1 MDFGEDMESNVDFH
15 IKDEAKRM
23 LKEIELVKKN
33 VENSE
38 LYAGMCL
45 DLKQNKTIQ
54 KHFFRLLGYHS
65 HVQVVI
71 YGLGSTEYSFSSQF
85 QLAVVLLLKRD
96 FPSWIGNIE
105 IYDPCM
111 STADIIFFEKLGLEV
126 LTNDENCKRRAQR
139 PTMFYMPNPCWYL
152 IGNLLG
158 ANWSSSCLNKIFVL
172 TNSFSYTLTNT
183 PRCRTVLETV
193 VRLQR
198 ILDFTTEVNIET
210 SDNQTYANLFSG
222 FAWHFFD
229 VDPNNDIDKL
239 GCYWLDMQRHLEEE
253 FLENMKSDMNSED
266 FAEIWGNNRGA
277 RRLRCNNIPP
287 PPGWIKLNIY
297 GIGRKGDQPGRYSGI
312 FQDEKGKCFDMYRG
326 DIDVEDNVIAGLEA
340 LRIGLAGCMEGR
352 PNAQKLIVESDNVI
366 LVHHVNGLPEPN
378 DTAMRWLGEIFFML
392 KRIACVVY
400 HIYEEA
406 NEATRDLALNGE
418 CPNSA

>member
-1 MDFGEDMESNVDFH
+1 MFKLLKANINLDLIKMDFGEDMESNVDFH
-15 IKDEAKRM
+15 INDEAKRM

-45 DLKQNKTIQ
+45 NLKQNKTIQ
-54 KHFFRLLGYHS
+54 KHFFRLLGGHS

-96 FPSWIGNIE
+96 FPNWIGNIE

-111 STADIIFFEKLGLEV
+111 SAADIIFFEKLGLEV

-172 TNSFSYTLTNT
+172 TNSFSYTLTNA
-183 PRCRTVLETV
+183 PRCSTSLETV
-193 VRLQR
+193 IRLER
-198 ILDFTTEVNIET
+198 ILDFTTEVTIET
-210 SDNQTYANLFSG
+210 SGNQKYANLFSG

-229 VDPNNDIDKL
+229 VDPNNDIDKP
-239 GCYWLDMQRHLEEE
+239 GCYWLDMQRYL
-253 FLENMKSDMNSED
+253 DV
-266 FAEIWGNNRGA
+266 
-277 RRLRCNNIPP
+277 
-287 PPGWIKLNIY
+287 KL
-297 GIGRKGDQPGRYSGI
+297 DT
-312 FQDEKGKCFDMYRG
+312 E
-326 DIDVEDNVIAGLEA
+326 L
-340 LRIGLAGCMEGR
+340 
-352 PNAQKLIVESDNVI
+352 LI
-366 LVHHVNGLPEPN
+366 
-378 DTAMRWLGEIFFML
+378 
-392 KRIACVVY
+392 
-400 HIYEEA
+400 
-406 NEATRDLALNGE
+406 
-418 CPNSA
+418 